1 MHAKPQH
8 LNRRVWHYPNSMQLI
23 WIGLGLALVA
33 VVAIVAVTQFTPAP
47 SLATVPVV
55 QSVPDAAQ
63 QGVEAYLQAHTT
75 NDAARRAALYEQRA
89 NSPWVAPQ
97 QLVPDAAQ
105 QGVAAYLQAHTASDA
120 ARRAALYEQRA
131 NSPWVA
137 PQQAVPDAAA
147 QGVASY
153 LRAHG
158 AGGQAVVDRSFHTP
172 PTSDYRV
179 DRSFHTPQ
187 TSDYPG
193 VNSRVSPQPTPD
205 FKY

>member
-8 LNRRVWHYPNSMQLI
+8 LNRRVWHYPNSMPLL
-23 WIGLGLALVA
+23 WIGLGLALAA

-47 SLATVPVV
+47 TLATVPVV
-55 QSVPDAAQ
+55 QSVPNAAQ

-75 NDAARRAALYEQRA
+75 N
-89 NSPWVAPQ
+89 
-97 QLVPDAAQ
+97 
-105 QGVAAYLQAHTASDA
+105 DA

-158 AGGQAVVDRSFHTP
+158 AGGQAIVDRSFHTP